1 MAFTNLGILA
11 PGTPAAPEL
20 LHRGTTWTLLAALP
34 CYGRPSGRGLAT
46 EAAAGRQ
53 LTVTGADPAGAGRLR
68 VRLVEDG
75 YPGWIDPAQLLGQAR
90 ASSPR
95 PPQMWGSAAIRA
107 RLDSVLAFA
116 EAARQ
121 RPNHYLWGGSLG
133 PDYDCSGFTQAAF
146 AQAGI
151 WIPRDAYQQER
162 FCQPLAVRPGTYGLL
177 QPGDLIFFGRPNRCT
192 HVGLHLGQG
201 RYLHSSGRE
210 HGHNGLAIN
219 SLDPH
224 HQDAISRHYRQEL
237 RGAGRVHR
245 CHDGTTLA

>member
-20 LHRGTTWTLLAALP
+20 LRRGTTWTLLAALP
-34 CYGRPSGRGLAT
+34 CYSRPSGRGLAT

-53 LTVTGADPAGAGRLR
+53 LTLTGADPAGAGRLR

-116 EAARQ
+116 EAARH

-219 SLDPH
+219 SLDRH

-237 RGAGRVHR
+237 RGAGRVQR